1 MPLGGARSTGVVQRI
16 VSRGSEATA
25 ETAVCCEYPAYIIHA
40 AGPGTARTT
49 RPPTSSTAASESAR
63 ARGFLCGLSEVMTT
77 SSRCWRQWQL
87 TCIST
92 MRAENSMNPEP
103 RECGLS
109 AQVSRCRI
117 YPEERPARKP
127 GVDAPF
133 KPRHRLVR
141 VPEHCIDAGN
151 VEVGVMR
158 VAERTRGVQRL
169 TNLALSER
177 VR

>member
-1 MPLGGARSTGVVQRI
+1 
-16 VSRGSEATA
+16 
-25 ETAVCCEYPAYIIHA
+25 
-40 AGPGTARTT
+40 
-49 RPPTSSTAASESAR
+49 
-63 ARGFLCGLSEVMTT
+63 
-77 SSRCWRQWQL
+77 
-87 TCIST
+87 
-92 MRAENSMNPEP
+92 MNREP

-109 AQVSRCRI
+109 AQVFEMWI

-151 VEVGVMR
+151 VVVGVMR

-177 VR
+177 AR